1 MFKGGDGDTIA
12 AIATALGSSGIGI
25 VRVSGNEALSVVN
38 QIFYSK
44 KPGFD
49 LKSVESHTI
58 HYGMIRDGEELID
71 EALLLVMRGPHSYTA
86 EDTVETDCHG
96 GVLVMKKI
104 LETVIRYG
112 ARPAQPGEFTKR
124 AFLNGRIDLSQAEA
138 VMDVINSKNEYAMRR
153 SVNQLRGSVSRRI
166 KA

>member
-71 EALLLVMRGPHSYTA
+71 EALLLVMR
-86 EDTVETDCHG
+86 
-96 GVLVMKKI
+96 
-104 LETVIRYG
+104 
-112 ARPAQPGEFTKR
+112 
-124 AFLNGRIDLSQAEA
+124 
-138 VMDVINSKNEYAMRR
+138 
-153 SVNQLRGSVSRRI
+153 
-166 KA
+166 